1 MIQAAYLAEEWVDDS
16 YKQMKE
22 DEARCI
28 AAVDAFNLAK
38 QRIKDLKVKLTE
50 ANRNRKSAEAILEG
64 VERQAESQC

>member
-1 MIQAAYLAEEWVDDS
+1 
-16 YKQMKE
+16 MKE

-28 AAVDAFNLAK
+28 TAVDAFNLAK